1 LIENIE
7 IYKKYK
13 LIKLL
18 TYLSV
23 PIICLLTS
31 NRILAQGI
39 YTELGFNTLGNL
51 SYENVDLR
59 RSKSNRVLLPQMRF
73 EAGLTYELSEKLNVS
88 LGLSNNNYNFTNQ
101 LYIPVHSSQ
110 HDTVHMKSMFEF
122 NFVGANLGL
131 SLDMYKDRFWR
142 FYASGKVSANLLTR
156 GSRTD
161 KFVDSEPLPLSN
173 LNPNLMVDDYFRK
186 DWYNFQFGLGLS
198 YKITPNVAFYTQ
210 YHFSQSLKPIKSKKE
225 TYNFS
230 SHDISFGV
238 SYALSEHLYGKSLVR
253 SAEVRSVPTQV
264 DLSQPEPPIPINSE
278 DTVAN
283 NLGLKIYFP
292 SNSSEYYENHTEEL
306 ERLAGSLL
314 KDPSLQYYLLAYYQ
328 NERDKTDAI
337 NRLKMVLSS
346 LMKWGVSR
354 SQIIV
359 DYKLEERT
367 SIHEDDLRS
376 RRIELLNK

>member
-1 LIENIE
+1 MMN
-7 IYKKYK
+7 YK
-13 LIKLL
+13 
-18 TYLSV
+18 TYLTALL
-23 PIICLLTS
+23 ICLLTS

-51 SYENVDLR
+51 SYENVDLI

-88 LGLSNNNYNFTNQ
+88 LGLSNNAYNFTNQ
-101 LYIPVHSSQ
+101 LYIPVNSSQ
-110 HDTVHMKSMFEF
+110 PDTILMKSMFEF
-122 NFVGANLGL
+122 NFIGANLGL
-131 SLDMYKDRFWR
+131 SLDMYEDRFWR
-142 FYASGKVSANLLTR
+142 FYASGKVSASLLTR

-173 LNPNLMVDDYFRK
+173 LNPNLMMDDYFRK

-210 YHFSQSLKPIKSKKE
+210 YHFSQSLKPVKSKNE

-230 SHDISFGV
+230 SHDISVGV
-238 SYALSEHLYGKSLVR
+238 SYALSEHLYGKSLAR
-253 SAEVRSVPTQV
+253 SAEVHSVPTQV
-264 DLSQPEPPIPINSE
+264 DLSLPEPPIPINSE

-283 NLGLKIYFP
+283 SSELKIYFP

-306 ERLAGSLL
+306 ARLAGSLL
-314 KDPSLQYYLLAYYQ
+314 KDPTLQYNLFAYYQ

-337 NRLKMVLSS
+337 NRLKTVLSS
-346 LMKWGVSR
+346 LMKWGVLR

-359 DYKLEERT
+359 EYKLEERT
-367 SIHEDDLRS
+367 SIHEDDLWS
-376 RRIELLNK
+376 RRVELIKK